1 LENEEALAPEE
12 EQGEEEEVEEEVIE
26 KEILK
31 DEGVNGEGEEEEREE
46 EGEEAVEP
54 VLTGEININ
63 ILENFIDITDTIIG
77 VLDGTVPL
85 SGAVSK
91 ISKLRR
97 RLPTGARTKG
107 IKKQAKKR
115 RK

>member
-1 LENEEALAPEE
+1 MENEEALMPEE
-12 EQGEEEEVEEEVIE
+12 EQGGEEEVEEEVIE

-31 DEGVNGEGEEEEREE
+31 DEGVIGEGEEEKEE
-46 EGEEAVEP
+46 EVEEVTDA

-63 ILENFIDITDTIIG
+63 ILENFINITDTIIG

-85 SGAVSK
+85 STAASK

-97 RLPTGARTKG
+97 RLPTGVRSRST
-107 IKKQAKKR
+107 KKQTKSR
-115 RK
+115 RR

>member
-1 LENEEALAPEE
+1 MENEETLMPEG
-12 EQGEEEEVEEEVIE
+12 EQGEEEVVEEEVIE

-31 DEGVNGEGEEEEREE
+31 DEGVIEEGEEEE
-46 EGEEAVEP
+46 EGEETTDAA
-54 VLTGEININ
+54 LAGEININ

-85 SGAVSK
+85 STAVSK

-97 RLPTGARTKG
+97 RLPTGVRTKS
-107 IKKQAKKR
+107 IKKQTKR
-115 RK
+115 RRK

>member
-1 LENEEALAPEE
+1 LENEETLMPEG
-12 EQGEEEEVEEEVIE
+12 EQGEEEVVEEEVIE

-31 DEGVNGEGEEEEREE
+31 DEGVIEE
-46 EGEEAVEP
+46 EGEDKEDVEEETAEMT
-54 VLTGEININ
+54 LTGEININ

-85 SGAVSK
+85 STAISK

-97 RLPTGARTKG
+97 RLPTGARTRATRR
-107 IKKQAKKR
+107 QAKR
-115 RK
+115 RRR